1 VIDHGGMRGV
11 GVATSYSHLERFSVG
26 YGSHVGR
33 GQVIGYSGGGE
44 GMYGAGF
51 STGCH
56 LHFMVYVNGGT
67 TNPMGWL

>member
-1 VIDHGGMRGV
+1 
-11 GVATSYSHLERFSVG
+11 
-26 YGSHVGR
+26 
-33 GQVIGYSGGGE
+33 VIGYSGGGE

-67 TNPMGWL
+67 VDPMGWL